1 MEDKN
6 IQITQQQL
14 LEILQK
20 KIDEAEQQMAHMFG
34 MQLYKNPD
42 GFTQADLYSLCG
54 KEDAVVTVTFK
65 AESESARE
73 YGREIAVSLSYTRDE
88 RKSLENDI
96 ESLNN
101 VEYVKAKELMIDYD
115 KEKANQLLSKGF
127 RPNDVTAI
135 VVAPTLHPENT
146 FSSKEQRNIQK
157 LEIPFEGEGGGRDI
171 GWMYGG
177 LKRFIAYGI
186 ALTPDE
192 HAEYLTYKLILEKDA
207 LTDEEK
213 SEIFNDEGAIEN
225 NEVCWCLLN
234 WKKEANKLS
243 ETDKKNLA
251 ILFKERLNYRLGKF
265 DDVLQGIGGL
275 SKYVEQYPEQAKL
288 IVDKVLHFRQRRY
301 NIQGKHLLYLD
312 IDGFIHIY
320 LRHVEELTINGL
332 FAERTKFQL
341 KEDDV
346 LFVIGHVMESLNDE
360 YQNFKE
366 AHPDWKFRKYKD
378 DAYYFNGDYYR
389 IEVDEQGR
397 LITFFKE
404 DDKNKKGKKTV
415 T

>member
-20 KIDEAEQQMAHMFG
+20 RIDEAEQQMARMCG
-34 MQLYKNPD
+34 MQLYKNPN
-42 GFTQADLYSLCG
+42 GFTQGELYSLCG
-54 KEDAVVTVTFK
+54 KDDAVVNVSFNPET
-65 AESESARE
+65 ESAKE
-73 YGREIAVSLSYTRDE
+73 YGNEITVSLSYTRDE
-88 RKSLENDI
+88 RKSLERDI

-101 VEYVKAKELMIDYD
+101 VEFVKAKELMIDYD
-115 KEKANQLLSKGF
+115 KDKGSQLLSNGF
-127 RPNDVTAI
+127 RPKDVTAI
-135 VVAPTLHPENT
+135 LVAPTLHSENT
-146 FSSKEQRNIQK
+146 FTSKEQRNIHK

-192 HAEYLTYKLILEKDA
+192 HAEYLAYKLILEKEE

-225 NEVCWCLLN
+225 NEVSWCLLN

-251 ILFKERLNYRLGKF
+251 ILFRERLFQRLGKL
-265 DDVLQGIGGL
+265 DDVLQGIGGI
-275 SKYVEQYPEQAKL
+275 SKYVEKYPEQAKL

-312 IDGFIHIY
+312 LNGFIHIY

-346 LFVIGHVMESLNDE
+346 LFVISHVMESLNDE
-360 YQNFKE
+360 YQKFKE
-366 AHPDWKFRKYKD
+366 THPDWKFRKYKD

-389 IEVDEQGR
+389 IEVDEHGR

-404 DDKNKKGKKTV
+404 DDKNKKR
-415 T
+415 